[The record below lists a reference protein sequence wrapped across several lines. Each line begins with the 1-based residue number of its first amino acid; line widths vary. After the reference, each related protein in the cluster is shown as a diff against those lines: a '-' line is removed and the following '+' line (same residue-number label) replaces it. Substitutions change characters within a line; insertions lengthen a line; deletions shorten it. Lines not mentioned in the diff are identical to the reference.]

1 MRAEERYFV
10 IAVIGF
16 QKETIKKSPFNEF
29 YNYDIL
35 SSKNLLLLLTHM
47 IIFWPGKKEW
57 EMDKRM
63 DNFLACGKGKDGD
76 VAHTISSCDN
86 RRC

>member
-29 YNYDIL
+29 YNYDVL
-35 SSKNLLLLLTHM
+35 SSKNLLLLFTHM
-47 IIFWPGKKEW
+47 MIFWPGKKEW
-57 EMDKRM
+57 ET
-63 DNFLACGKGKDGD
+63 CGKGKDGD